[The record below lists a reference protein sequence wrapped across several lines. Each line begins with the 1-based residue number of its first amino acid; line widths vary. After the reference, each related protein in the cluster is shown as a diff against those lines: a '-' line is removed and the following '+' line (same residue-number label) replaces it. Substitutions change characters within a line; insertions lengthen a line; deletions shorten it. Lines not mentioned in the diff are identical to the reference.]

1 LSHGPIVA
9 EGRALKLKD
18 MPAVLATQTVP
29 LVAGGDG
36 VIHVE
41 GTRVPLET
49 VVAAFENGATA
60 EEIRPV
66 RWLAD
71 ENFEYEGT
79 IDAYGTLPYRWK
91 MENKATTA
99 RLEARLPADVH
110 AMLKRAAEMQGRTL
124 TDCVVSAARD
134 AALRTIEEAEIL
146 RLSAEDQ
153 RLIATA
159 ILNPPEPSPAL
170 RRAFQRR
177 HELFGLA

>member
-1 LSHGPIVA
+1 
-9 EGRALKLKD
+9 
-18 MPAVLATQTVP
+18 
-29 LVAGGDG
+29 
-36 VIHVE
+36 
-41 GTRVPLET
+41 
-49 VVAAFENGATA
+49 
-60 EEIRPV
+60 
-66 RWLAD
+66 
-71 ENFEYEGT
+71 
-79 IDAYGTLPYRWK
+79 
-91 MENKATTA
+91 MENEATTA

-124 TDCVVSAARD
+124 TDFVVSAARD
-134 AALRTIEEAEIL
+134 AALRTIEDAEIL